1 MKVRKALSGI
11 LLGLG
16 CAVAFI
22 GLLALILPAIPN
34 EQLHLVL
41 ASFDLP
47 SSHPLVA
54 AMNTGMSFALH
65 HGWQVLFTGLFLLL
79 VGVALFVLFSAQES
93 KQHDDAA
100 FYRRAEAQPLWEPRP
115 ESRPNPFAD
124 MAKWDSFAP
133 LNPGA
138 QEQTYAFARY
148 RSPLLE
154 PNRVEQPP
162 VLEQTPLENERSD
175 ASAFKEPHE
184 RKLAPEADADFF
196 ARPVHN
202 PEPDSFAR
210 PAEPESALFA
220 RPVPEHP
227 VTPAFNAPWE
237 QDSQIGPDAD
247 PASRPAPTWEPALK
261 PLARPEPP
269 QAPASSSE
277 HMTFGRSMV
286 RSTFPQPE
294 PSAVPEAEPTYT
306 PNEEEAPQ
314 PSSRIRS
321 TMGRHREW

>member
-16 CAVAFI
+16 CAIAFI

-54 AMNTGMSFALH
+54 AMNTGMSFALR

-79 VGVALFVLFSAQES
+79 IGVSLFVLFSAQES
-93 KQHDDAA
+93 KRRDDAV
-100 FYRRAEAQPLWEPRP
+100 FYGRAEAQPLWEPRP
-115 ESRPNPFAD
+115 EPRPNPFAD
-124 MAKWDSFAP
+124 MARWDSFAP
-133 LNPGA
+133 LNPGG

-162 VLEQTPLENERSD
+162 VLDRTSSKNARAD
-175 ASAFKEPHE
+175 TSAFEPSWE
-184 RKLAPEADADFF
+184 RKPAPEADASFF
-196 ARPVHN
+196 ARPVSEP
-202 PEPDSFAR
+202 PEA
-210 PAEPESALFA
+210 
-220 RPVPEHP
+220 
-227 VTPAFNAPWE
+227 PAFNASWQ
-237 QDSQIGPDAD
+237 QDSQIGPDTEPSSQ
-247 PASRPAPTWEPALK
+247 PASTWEPALK
-261 PLARPEPP
+261 PLVKPEPP
-269 QAPASSSE
+269 QAPALPSE

-294 PSAVPEAEPTYT
+294 PPASPQGEPAYT
-306 PNEEEAPQ
+306 PNEEEVPQ